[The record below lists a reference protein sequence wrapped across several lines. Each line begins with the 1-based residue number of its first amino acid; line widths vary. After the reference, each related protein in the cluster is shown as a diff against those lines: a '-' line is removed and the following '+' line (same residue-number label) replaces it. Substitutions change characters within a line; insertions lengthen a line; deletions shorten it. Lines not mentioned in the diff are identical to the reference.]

1 MKFRAAS
8 LFLLAAAGSAG
19 LSACATA
26 PAEAPRGQARARQP
40 LPADVARRLEGVRA
54 ERDRYPSFRDIPVT
68 PTDVRTPVQFRQAV
82 QAIKGQAAE
91 ISATLARLP
100 VEIPNPESYA
110 QQARRELGV
119 GPEDVPPP
127 DQAAQIEALAREL
140 RRRAEPPPPIVD

>member
-1 MKFRAAS
+1 MKFRPAAP
-8 LFLLAAAGSAG
+8 LFVAGLV
-19 LSACATA
+19 LSACATT
-26 PAEAPRGQARARQP
+26 PAETARREAKPRQP

-68 PTDVRTPVQFRQAV
+68 PMDVRTPAQFREAV
-82 QAIKGQAAE
+82 QKIKGEAAE
-91 ISATLARLP
+91 VTAFMARTP
-100 VEIPNPESYA
+100 PEIANAEAYA

-127 DQAAQIEALAREL
+127 DQAAKIEALAREL